1 MLAVNV
7 IEEKLSPRHHH
18 TKMTAS
24 KDLKKNKS
32 IKINTQQFTD
42 ILKNLNFLMRLSEDV
57 ITVRTVL
64 IIVTIQRVSFSLL

>member
-1 MLAVNV
+1 MLAGNV

-42 ILKNLNFLMRLSEDV
+42 ILKNLNFLIS
-57 ITVRTVL
+57 
-64 IIVTIQRVSFSLL
+64 